1 MVQHNSHN
9 LICLAVEHR
18 HRILILICHKIFHNQ
33 PLVIGTLFI
42 IWHHPVSILKYMYMF
57 NARSIVSHVHYLY
70 GGADCQGDA
79 VQILAC
85 NRDPCNGRVEI
96 NITHLSQR
104 FGEEPGN
111 KSFIVALTL
120 NL

>member
-1 MVQHNSHN
+1 MVDLSGWISTSRKGRNPSGEGCSMVK
-9 LICLAVEHR
+9 LR
-18 HRILILICHKIFHNQ
+18 
-33 PLVIGTLFI
+33 FI
-42 IWHHPVSILKYMYMF
+42 TWHHPVSILKYMYMF